1 MTYKFYLNIF
11 INIFFVSGGC
21 ENISAILTEWDVYL
35 KTMLLN
41 PQPNEGEKLLMSIDD
56 YTCRLW
62 EVRDE
67 IRTTNFSII
76 ENMKS
81 IVSTRLPDFIRTYRK
96 INKSNLYKVY
106 NWTDREEKRL
116 DYLILDSKHLWKTT
130 VELHERV
137 LKELTE

>member
-1 MTYKFYLNIF
+1 M
-11 INIFFVSGGC
+11 
-21 ENISAILTEWDVYL
+21 
-35 KTMLLN
+35 N
-41 PQPNEGEKLLMSIDD
+41 PQPNEGEKLLTSIDD

-81 IVSTRLPDFIRTYRK
+81 IVSTRLPDFIRTYRE
-96 INKSNLYKVY
+96 INKPNLYKIY

-116 DYLILDSKHLWKTT
+116 EYLILDSKHLWKTT
-130 VELHERV
+130 TELHDRR
-137 LKELTE
+137 LKELTESLEK